1 MMDDD
6 MIDDLAEAMNSIEDA
21 EAMSV
26 FFPILR
32 KAVVIDTR
40 SNEKKGPMVM
50 ISPMAGSPQERL
62 RGIRRL
68 RPEFPRL
75 RGLTLIPW
83 PRDVESLVSMGVWD
97 RIVKRFR
104 DAGQPG
110 AVAACEEGLLELRRL
125 EKAEFVAAVRGDSYH
140 TIWSSRG

>member
-1 MMDDD
+1 MDDD
-6 MIDDLAEAMNSIEDA
+6 MIDDLTDALDNIDDA

-26 FFPILR
+26 FLPLLR

-50 ISPMAGSPQERL
+50 ISPMANSPQERL

-75 RGLTLIPW
+75 RSLTLIPW
-83 PRDVESLVSMGVWD
+83 PRGVESLVSMGVWG
-97 RIVKRFR
+97 RVVKRFR

-110 AVAACEEGLLELRRL
+110 AVAACEEVLAELRRL
-125 EKAEFVAAVRGDSYH
+125 EQAESMAAVRGDTYH
-140 TIWSSRG
+140 TIWSAQA

>member
-6 MIDDLAEAMNSIEDA
+6 LIDDLADAMNNIGGA

-32 KAVVIDTR
+32 KAVVIDMR

-50 ISPMAGSPQERL
+50 ISPMVGSPQERL

-75 RGLTLIPW
+75 RSLTLIPW
-83 PRDVESLVSMGVWD
+83 PRGVESLVGIGLWD
-97 RIVKRFR
+97 LIVQRFR

-110 AVAACEEGLLELRRL
+110 AVAACQEVLVELKRL
-125 EKAEFVAAVRGDSYH
+125 ENAELMAAVRGDSYH
-140 TIWSSRG
+140 TLWSAMD